1 MIDVSEIHDLM
12 RTALDKYTVVCGL
25 DENNWSSRGE
35 IEMLNLASELDD
47 TGITMFAML
56 RGLYDLFLKDT
67 KFSAKYVMDEFKKFS
82 TTITA
87 IRELYDIVEDS
98 QIMKHLQM
106 FESGILRSALGYG
119 KLGDEMPALK
129 ALLDDKYDMAS
140 VRLSA
145 LRSARDLQRFQ
156 FLQGE
161 SSKEPLKVNHWIF
174 EFWNINSL
182 VAAMRA
188 QRIPGVSL
196 CLIRDPDQVMAS
208 YFVFAVANGE
218 NLTILTDREEGPH
231 PMYWKM
237 ARRPDRDMA
246 RRWQKNYFPYHLL
259 NLKPI
264 EDEYGNLKG
273 YSEAERTGLVKYNL
287 EAIKLSPLG
296 SLPPADFMWTTLLL
310 DRINEEFG
318 KKQTLLPTLAY
329 TGEMIVTP
337 EALVGST
344 GTLVQQKLYRPLQLP
359 KLHSEDVTRKTT
371 AEQWEHD
378 PTTFNDWAEKRY
390 AKNVPTEL
398 LNIVGE
404 QQRHLLA
411 ASANLVRDDGWNK
424 KEVQLVGFSPVTFG
438 DAEKL
443 HRDQLWVARYNQMQ
457 HVNQQMHD
465 EYKANKAEV
474 IEWWS
479 TAIKRRKEQLVE
491 AALRMEFAAKSVR
504 YPSWGFEPD
513 IKEINILKI
522 GLKSHFLDSNTARL
536 SEWGRSFGNWACY
549 LQLQEDDTLLKANVY
564 ALFTPDNPMALAE
577 LAGVEVAE
585 LPVWLQHWYQNEP
598 YDGNCILD
606 RLDPLDWVVNNPW
619 HNLRFLVHIPFAKSN
634 FHRARK
640 ALGLPF
646 HRFPNE
652 NDV

>member
-1 MIDVSEIHDLM
+1 VIDVNEIHELM
-12 RTALDKYTVVCGL
+12 NMALEKYTVVCGL
-25 DENNWSSRGE
+25 DPDNWTKRTE

-82 TTITA
+82 TTIAA
-87 IRELYDIVEDS
+87 IRELYDIVEDP
-98 QIMKHLQM
+98 QIVEHLQA
-106 FESGILRSALGYG
+106 FENGILKSAHGYG
-119 KLGDEMPALK
+119 KLNEEMPELK
-129 ALLDDKYDMAS
+129 RLLVDKYDMAS

-145 LRSARDLQRFQ
+145 LRSMRELQQFQ

-196 CLIRDPDQVMAS
+196 CLIRDPEQVMAS

-264 EDEYGNLKG
+264 TDEDGNVKG
-273 YSEAERTGLVKYNL
+273 YYAAERTGLVKYNL
-287 EAIKLSPLG
+287 EAVKLSPLG
-296 SLPPADFMWTTLLL
+296 MLPPAEFMWTTLLL

-318 KKQTLLPTLAY
+318 KKQKLLPKLAY
-329 TGEMIVTP
+329 TGEMIVAP

-344 GTLVQQKLYRPLQLP
+344 GSLVQQNHYKPLELP
-359 KLHSEDVTRKTT
+359 KLRTEDVTRETT
-371 AEQWEHD
+371 AEQWERN
-378 PTTFNDWAEKRY
+378 PTTFNDWAEARY

-398 LNIVGE
+398 LNVVGE

-411 ASANLVRDDGWNK
+411 ASTNLVRDDGWNK

-465 EYKANKAEV
+465 EYEANKDDV
-474 IEWWS
+474 IVWWNS
-479 TAIKRRKEQLVE
+479 AIKKRKDSLVE
-491 AALRMEFAAKSVR
+491 AALRMEFKTKTVR
-504 YPSWGFEPD
+504 YPAWGDEPD
-513 IKEINILKI
+513 IKEANILKV
-522 GLKSHFLDSNTARL
+522 GLRSHFLDKDTARL
-536 SEWGRSFGNWACY
+536 SEWGHCFGNWACY
-549 LQLQEDDTLLKANVY
+549 LQLQEDDTLLQANVY
-564 ALFTPDNPMALAE
+564 ALFKPDNPMALAE
-577 LAGVEVAE
+577 LAGVEVLD

-619 HNLRFLVHIPFAKSN
+619 RRLNFLVHIPFAKSN

-646 HRFPNE
+646 HRFPAKE
-652 NDV
+652 EY